1 MGYSRL
7 RGRGDM
13 GAYGTTAARKANHHH
28 SGRSDWYGTDG
39 AGLPNEREAVAAPS
53 VMVGDGRIAVTALQW
68 LLACGLIYV
77 VANLYCYTQPQV
89 PVARG
94 ATMVGIATFVFVFA
108 FWGYVL
114 DTGLWLQIPVS
125 TLSAIGHGIAYMA
138 VRR

>member
-1 MGYSRL
+1 M
-7 RGRGDM
+7 
-13 GAYGTTAARKANHHH
+13 
-28 SGRSDWYGTDG
+28 
-39 AGLPNEREAVAAPS
+39 
-53 VMVGDGRIAVTALQW
+53 TALQW

-108 FWGYVL
+108 VEGYFL
-114 DTGLWLQIPVS
+114 DTQLWLQILIS